1 MVIFHPISSK
11 IGSKEARH
19 NGDRKALL
27 DCHVFCEIK
36 NGPNFVAIN
45 LAKKWHGC
53 YCLQLGCLYSL
64 LHSAVDNLAFL
75 TKVRLLK
82 IRLVHMTH
90 LNAWSLAF
98 LEGTYFLSHFC
109 KKTFFHKLII
119 FEISHLFQTGK
130 YCGSIWKLLK
140 ARVLISTKYI
150 TISLDP

>member
-1 MVIFHPISSK
+1 MDIFHPISSK

-82 IRLVHMTH
+82 MRLVHMTH

-98 LEGTYFLSHFC
+98 LEGKYFLSHFC
-109 KKTFFHKLII
+109 KKTFFHILIYLK
-119 FEISHLFQTGK
+119 FPTFSKQANGVPGK
-130 YCGSIWKLLK
+130 CC
-140 ARVLISTKYI
+140 VSTKYI
-150 TISLDP
+150 TALSIWTLHY

>member
-82 IRLVHMTH
+82 WSKRVNFRGHFWWILVDIFGEFSWT
-90 LNAWSLAF
+90 LF
-98 LEGTYFLSHFC
+98 LIVN
-109 KKTFFHKLII
+109 II
-119 FEISHLFQTGK
+119 
-130 YCGSIWKLLK
+130 
-140 ARVLISTKYI
+140 I
-150 TISLDP
+150 TILSSNNLTQTQPKPKTNLTLTLT